1 MLSPTTTIV
10 TVSRRNIRQGQ
21 AGGLAVWDPARG
33 SSRSSG
39 HPAQGSTDQTIG
51 QTLGGRTPDLQ
62 KDIGK
67 DTVTVLLP
75 L

>member
-1 MLSPTTTIV
+1 MLSPTTTTI

-21 AGGLAVWDPARG
+21 AGGLAVWDPAHG
-33 SSRSSG
+33 SSRSSE
-39 HPAQGSTDQTIG
+39 HPAQGSMDQTIG
-51 QTLGGRTPDLQ
+51 RTLGGRTPDLQ

-67 DTVTVLLP
+67 GIVTVLLP